1 MLDSRKGVSGWV
13 GVYDRFLKSPFLANF
28 SLPSLGVGL
37 IVWDFCQEVVKKIPG
52 TVLSGFF
59 YFFFLLLSSNTQLRG
74 NNNVGE
80 CAKKLKRKNRKYP
93 GVNHSAGNCC
103 SDRGEWNGTEK
114 VRSFPFSGSACFF
127 SKLAT

>member
-1 MLDSRKGVSGWV
+1 MSGWV

-37 IVWDFCQEVVKKIPG
+37 IVWIFAKRWVKKSQEPCCRDFS
-52 TVLSGFF
+52 L
-59 YFFFLLLSSNTQLRG
+59 FFFLLLSSNTQLRG